1 MLDRVVP
8 FSPCAFPW
16 GVATFVEDR
25 EAAGS
30 PSFPTFSSS
39 VSLNIVQDKDGCLL
53 KHLLMKDL
61 VTMIMSWH
69 FILRMV
75 ESHWHL
81 WKSENNQI
89 CGGE

>member
-39 VSLNIVQDKDGCLL
+39 VSLNIEKDKDGCLL

-61 VTMIMSWH
+61 VNHDNELAFYFKDGRKPLAS
-69 FILRMV
+69 L
-75 ESHWHL
+75 E
-81 WKSENNQI
+81 E
-89 CGGE
+89 